1 MSEFGVLEETHLTF
15 RLAPDMELQARAS
28 VCAVAES
35 IRMSTDKVEE
45 VGMAVVEACINA
57 IEHSRAADGRLH
69 LELAVLGPVEA
80 DDPRV
85 LRITIQDQGVGFDP
99 SKLVKPRL
107 EGNLTSIR
115 KRGWGLKII
124 EGLMD
129 EVNVLSGE
137 GGTSVVMSKAR

>member
-1 MSEFGVLEETHLTF
+1 
-15 RLAPDMELQARAS
+15 MELEARARA
-28 VCAVAES
+28 CAVAKS

-57 IEHSRAADGRLH
+57 IEHSRAADGQLH
-69 LELAVLGPVEA
+69 LELAVLGPAEA
-80 DDPRV
+80 EEPRV
-85 LRITIQDQGVGFDP
+85 LRITIQDQGIGFDR
-99 SKLVKPRL
+99 SSVVQPRI
-107 EGNLTSIR
+107 EDNLKAIR

>member
-1 MSEFGVLEETHLTF
+1 
-15 RLAPDMELQARAS
+15 MELEARARA
-28 VCAVAES
+28 CAVAKS
-35 IRMSTDKVEE
+35 IRMSADKVEE

-57 IEHSRAADGRLH
+57 IEHSRAADGQLH
-69 LELAVLGPVEA
+69 LELAVLGPAEA
-80 DDPRV
+80 DEPRV
-85 LRITIQDQGVGFDP
+85 LRITIQDQGIGFDR
-99 SKLVKPRL
+99 SRVVQPRI
-107 EGNLTSIR
+107 EDNLKAIR

>member
-1 MSEFGVLEETHLTF
+1 MPEFGVLEETHLTF
-15 RLAPDMELQARAS
+15 RLAPEMELRVRARA
-28 VCAVAES
+28 CAMAES

-57 IEHSRAADGRLH
+57 IEHSGSADGQIH
-69 LELAVLGPVEA
+69 LELAVLGPAGA
-80 DDPRV
+80 DEPRV

-99 SKLVKPRL
+99 AKVVQPRI
-107 EGNLTSIR
+107 EDNLKSIR

-129 EVNVLSGE
+129 EVNVFSGE
-137 GGTSVVMSKAR
+137 SGTSVVMSKTR

>member
-1 MSEFGVLEETHLTF
+1 MSEFGVLEETHLYL
-15 RLAPDMELQARAS
+15 RLEPEMELEARR
-28 VCAVAES
+28 CACEAARS
-35 IRMSTDKVEE
+35 IEMSTDKVEE

-57 IEHSRAADGRLH
+57 IEHSRAPDGRLH
-69 LELAVLGPVEA
+69 LTLAVLGPAEA
-80 DDPRV
+80 EEPRV

-99 SKLVKPRL
+99 SKLVQPRI
-107 EGNLTSIR
+107 EDNLRSIR

>member
-1 MSEFGVLEETHLTF
+1 
-15 RLAPDMELQARAS
+15 MELEARARA
-28 VCAVAES
+28 CAVAKS

-57 IEHSRAADGRLH
+57 IEHSRAADGQLH
-69 LELAVLGPVEA
+69 LELAVLGPAEA
-80 DDPRV
+80 EEPRV
-85 LRITIQDQGVGFDP
+85 LRITIQDQGIGFDR
-99 SKLVKPRL
+99 SRVVQPRI
-107 EGNLTSIR
+107 EDNLKAIR

>member
-1 MSEFGVLEETHLTF
+1 
-15 RLAPDMELQARAS
+15 MELEVRA
-28 VCAVAES
+28 CACEMAES

-57 IEHSRAADGRLH
+57 VEHSRAVDGRLH
-69 LELAVLGPVEA
+69 LGLAVLGSAEA
-80 DDPRV
+80 EEPRV
-85 LRITIQDQGVGFDP
+85 LRITIQDQGVGFDR
-99 SKLVKPRL
+99 SKLVPPRI
-107 EGNLTSIR
+107 EDNLKAIR

-137 GGTSVVMSKAR
+137 GGTSVVMSKVL

>member
-15 RLAPDMELQARAS
+15 RFEPEMELEVRA
-28 VCAVAES
+28 CACEVAKS

-57 IEHSRAADGRLH
+57 IEHSRAADGKLH
-69 LELAVLGPVEA
+69 LELAVLGSAEA
-80 DDPRV
+80 EEPRV
-85 LRITIQDQGVGFDP
+85 LRITIQDQGVGFDRTR
-99 SKLVKPRL
+99 LVPPRI
-107 EGNLTSIR
+107 EDNLKSIR

-137 GGTSVVMSKAR
+137 GGTSVVMSKVL

>member
-1 MSEFGVLEETHLTF
+1 MTF
-15 RLAPDMELQARAS
+15 RLAPEMELEARARA
-28 VCAVAES
+28 CAVAKS

-57 IEHSRAADGRLH
+57 IEHSRAADGQLH
-69 LELAVLGPVEA
+69 LELAVLGPAEA
-80 DDPRV
+80 EEPRV
-85 LRITIQDQGVGFDP
+85 LRITIQDQGIGFDR
-99 SKLVKPRL
+99 SRVVQPRI
-107 EGNLTSIR
+107 EDNLKAIR